1 MVSKGTR
8 KTWLSAVL
16 ILFITLP
23 VVGCTSNNDDPQGSA
38 SPTEAGSSG
47 GGKELNATG
56 FPITKNKITMSAFAP
71 QSANIADLNSN
82 WFTKYLEGKT
92 NIHLNW
98 QLVPGETAALNEKK
112 QLLLASGDYPDIF
125 MQGNLTKEEQLLYG
139 QQGVL
144 LPLNKL
150 IDQYAPNIK
159 KAFKD
164 IPYLE
169 KAITAP
175 DGNIYAIPSVNECYH
190 CQFSAKMWVNTKWL
204 QKLGLSAPKTTDDF
218 YNMLKAFKE
227 KDPNGNGKADEIAFT
242 GSPTGWHTDIETFV
256 MNSFVYFNADNNY
269 FMMNGGKLATSVDQ
283 PGFKKGLQ
291 FLNKLYA
298 EGLIDKEAFTQK
310 SDALSQK
317 GNSPGPAIAGAIP
330 AGWFGE
336 FTDASPTATRH
347 KDYDPIAPLTGPDGA
362 SFAAHYIGIGNSVF
376 AVTNKN
382 KNPEAAIRLADY
394 LYTDEGT
401 TMSNFG
407 EEGRNWVKADANDKN
422 TRGTAAKFKVK
433 ETTYGVGQ
441 VQNDHWNQM
450 GPGLRSS
457 EYRETAYAA
466 SQDIYT
472 MDGLETRLYKATKE
486 LYEGHQPKEEFP
498 TDIFL
503 TNDQANQVKQL
514 KPIITDYVKQSML
527 QFIMGAKSIDKDWDA
542 YVKGLKDS
550 GMDQFIK
557 IYQDAYDKV
566 YKK

>member
-283 PGFKKGLQ
+283 PGFKKVC
-291 FLNKLYA
+291 
-298 EGLIDKEAFTQK
+298 
-310 SDALSQK
+310 
-317 GNSPGPAIAGAIP
+317 NS
-330 AGWFGE
+330 
-336 FTDASPTATRH
+336 
-347 KDYDPIAPLTGPDGA
+347 
-362 SFAAHYIGIGNSVF
+362 
-376 AVTNKN
+376 
-382 KNPEAAIRLADY
+382 
-394 LYTDEGT
+394 
-401 TMSNFG
+401 
-407 EEGRNWVKADANDKN
+407 
-422 TRGTAAKFKVK
+422 
-433 ETTYGVGQ
+433 
-441 VQNDHWNQM
+441 
-450 GPGLRSS
+450 
-457 EYRETAYAA
+457 
-466 SQDIYT
+466 
-472 MDGLETRLYKATKE
+472 
-486 LYEGHQPKEEFP
+486 
-498 TDIFL
+498 
-503 TNDQANQVKQL
+503 
-514 KPIITDYVKQSML
+514 
-527 QFIMGAKSIDKDWDA
+527 
-542 YVKGLKDS
+542 
-550 GMDQFIK
+550 
-557 IYQDAYDKV
+557 
-566 YKK
+566 